1 MYEKD
6 EIDLLPQG
14 EKSSVE
20 SVPQDQSSAQTIKHK
35 KPLSCLLPNTTQKE
49 WRAASRNEQR
59 GLNLEP

>member
-6 EIDLLPQG
+6 EKDLLPQG

-35 KPLSCLLPNTTQKE
+35 KTFELSSAKHYTERVAGCVSK
-49 WRAASRNEQR
+49 
-59 GLNLEP
+59 